1 MKNRYLLCCAILFFS
16 CSRKQQDIPV
26 YKYALEQK
34 DSEYYLLNSDLKN
47 GVAVFKYANAN
58 NVLQNLDLKFIIEKE
73 SLNLNQETYTITSKT
88 YSSASLEFKMYQKKD
103 VKNNIS
109 TLVFNKD
116 YGLLASVSAKAN
128 FVLLKDTV
136 TTLEKEVFFKE
147 LFINLNKI
155 KF

>member
-1 MKNRYLLCCAILFFS
+1 MKNIFLLCCTIFFFS
-16 CSRKQQDIPV
+16 CSKKQQDVPV
-26 YKYALEQK
+26 FKYALEQK
-34 DSEYYLLNSDLKN
+34 DSEYYVLNSELNN
-47 GVAVFKYANAN
+47 GVAVFKYVNAKDI
-58 NVLQNLDLKFIIEKE
+58 LQNLDLKFIIEKE
-73 SLNLNQETYTITSKT
+73 SLNLNQEIYTIMSKT

-116 YGLLASVSAKAN
+116 YGLLASVSAEAN
-128 FVLLKDTV
+128 FVLLKDTI
-136 TTLEKEVFFKE
+136 TALEKEMFFKE

>member
-1 MKNRYLLCCAILFFS
+1 MIDR
-16 CSRKQQDIPV
+16 DT
-26 YKYALEQK
+26 ALIKE
-34 DSEYYLLNSDLKN
+34 L
-47 GVAVFKYANAN
+47 G
-58 NVLQNLDLKFIIEKE
+58 LDLKFIIEKE

-109 TLVFNKD
+109 TLVFNKE

-136 TTLEKEVFFKE
+136 TALEKEVFFKE

>member
-1 MKNRYLLCCAILFFS
+1 MKNIFLLCCTIFFFS
-16 CSRKQQDIPV
+16 CSKKQQDVPV
-26 YKYALEQK
+26 FKYALEQK
-34 DSEYYLLNSDLKN
+34 DSEYYVLNSELNN
-47 GVAVFKYANAN
+47 GVALFKYGNAKDI
-58 NVLQNLDLKFIIEKE
+58 LQNLDLKFIIEKE
-73 SLNLNQETYTITSKT
+73 SLNLNQEIYTITSKT

-128 FVLLKDTV
+128 FVLLKDTL
-136 TTLEKEVFFKE
+136 TALEKEVFFKE

>member
-1 MKNRYLLCCAILFFS
+1 MKNIFLLCCTIFFFS
-16 CSRKQQDIPV
+16 CSKKQQDVPV
-26 YKYALEQK
+26 FKYALEQK
-34 DSEYYLLNSDLKN
+34 DSEYYVLNSELNN
-47 GVAVFKYANAN
+47 GVAVFKYVNAKDI
-58 NVLQNLDLKFIIEKE
+58 LQNLDLKFIIEKE
-73 SLNLNQETYTITSKT
+73 SLNLNQETYTLTLKT

-136 TTLEKEVFFKE
+136 TALEKEVFFKE

>member
-1 MKNRYLLCCAILFFS
+1 MKNIFLLCCTIFFFS
-16 CSRKQQDIPV
+16 CSKKQQDVPV
-26 YKYALEQK
+26 FKYALEQK

-58 NVLQNLDLKFIIEKE
+58 DVPQNLDLKFNIEKE
-73 SLNLNQETYTITSKT
+73 SLNLNQETYTLTLKT
-88 YSSASLEFKMYQKKD
+88 YSSSSLEFKMYQKKD

-116 YGLLASVSAKAN
+116 YGLLASVSAEAN
-128 FVLLKDTV
+128 FVLLKDTI
-136 TTLEKEVFFKE
+136 TALEKEMFFKE

>member
-16 CSRKQQDIPV
+16 CSKKQQDIPV

-34 DSEYYLLNSDLKN
+34 YSEYYVLNSYLKN
-47 GVAVFKYANAN
+47 GIAVFKYANTN
-58 NVLQNLDLKFIIEKE
+58 DVLQNLDLKFNIEKE
-73 SLNLNQETYTITSKT
+73 SLNLNQETHTLTLKT

-116 YGLLASVSAKAN
+116 YGLLASFSAKAN

-136 TTLEKEVFFKE
+136 TALEKEVFFKE

>member
-1 MKNRYLLCCAILFFS
+1 
-16 CSRKQQDIPV
+16 
-26 YKYALEQK
+26 
-34 DSEYYLLNSDLKN
+34 
-47 GVAVFKYANAN
+47 
-58 NVLQNLDLKFIIEKE
+58 
-73 SLNLNQETYTITSKT
+73 
-88 YSSASLEFKMYQKKD
+88 MYQKKD

-116 YGLLASVSAKAN
+116 YGLLASVSAEAN

-136 TTLEKEVFFKE
+136 TALEKEVFFKE

>member
-1 MKNRYLLCCAILFFS
+1 MKNIFLLCCTIFFFS
-16 CSRKQQDIPV
+16 CSKKQQDVPV
-26 YKYALEQK
+26 FKYALEQK
-34 DSEYYLLNSDLKN
+34 DSEYYVLNSELNN
-47 GVAVFKYANAN
+47 GVAVFKYVNAKDI
-58 NVLQNLDLKFIIEKE
+58 LQNLDLKFIIEKE

-88 YSSASLEFKMYQKKD
+88 YNSASLEFKMYQKKD

-136 TTLEKEVFFKE
+136 TALEKEVFFKE

>member
-1 MKNRYLLCCAILFFS
+1 MKNIYLLCCTIFFFS
-16 CSRKQQDIPV
+16 CSKKQQDVPV
-26 YKYALEQK
+26 FKYALEQK
-34 DSEYYLLNSDLKN
+34 DSEYYVLNSELNN
-47 GVAVFKYANAN
+47 GVAVFKYGNAKDI
-58 NVLQNLDLKFIIEKE
+58 LQNLDLKFIIEKE
-73 SLNLNQETYTITSKT
+73 SLILNQEIYTITSKT

-128 FVLLKDTV
+128 FVLLKDTINA
-136 TTLEKEVFFKE
+136 LEKEVFFKE

>member
-1 MKNRYLLCCAILFFS
+1 MKNIFLLCCTIFFFS
-16 CSRKQQDIPV
+16 CSKKQQDVPV
-26 YKYALEQK
+26 FKYALEQK
-34 DSEYYLLNSDLKN
+34 DSEYYVLNSELNN
-47 GVAVFKYANAN
+47 GVAVFKYVNAKDI
-58 NVLQNLDLKFIIEKE
+58 LQNLDLKFIIEKE
-73 SLNLNQETYTITSKT
+73 SLNLNQEIYTITSKT

-109 TLVFNKD
+109 TLVFNKE

-128 FVLLKDTV
+128 FVLLKDTF
-136 TTLEKEVFFKE
+136 TALEKEVFFKE

>member
-1 MKNRYLLCCAILFFS
+1 MKNIFLLCCTIFFFS
-16 CSRKQQDIPV
+16 CSKKQQDV
-26 YKYALEQK
+26 AVFKYALEQK
-34 DSEYYLLNSDLKN
+34 DSEYYVLNSELNN
-47 GVAVFKYANAN
+47 GVAVFKYVNAKDI
-58 NVLQNLDLKFIIEKE
+58 LQNLDLKFIIEKE
-73 SLNLNQETYTITSKT
+73 SLNLNQEIYTITSKT

-116 YGLLASVSAKAN
+116 YGLLASVSAEAN
-128 FVLLKDTV
+128 FVLLKDTI
-136 TTLEKEVFFKE
+136 TALEKEVFFKE

>member
-1 MKNRYLLCCAILFFS
+1 MELQYLNMQMLT
-16 CSRKQQDIPV
+16 D
-26 YKYALEQK
+26 
-34 DSEYYLLNSDLKN
+34 
-47 GVAVFKYANAN
+47 
-58 NVLQNLDLKFIIEKE
+58 VLQNLDLKFIIEKE

-128 FVLLKDTV
+128 FVLLKDTAYCIR
-136 TTLEKEVFFKE
+136 ERSVF
-147 LFINLNKI
+147 
-155 KF
+155 